1 MQNKDFDKLVEKLI
15 KQKRK
20 YFVVC
25 RNTYTDEL
33 FYIQF
38 KTKKQLER
46 FLIKN
51 HGDIYEIGFYAMGI
65 VKGKFYDENT

>member
-1 MQNKDFDKLVEKLI
+1 MKNNIVFDEEDDFNRLVKKLI

-38 KTKKQLER
+38 N
-46 FLIKN
+46 F
-51 HGDIYEIGFYAMGI
+51 IGEKSPSFR
-65 VKGKFYDENT
+65 